1 MEDTG
6 AYTYLWEPENRL
18 YPLADSLYTNRR
30 YTRTLIRDI
39 ETYFVNSRQKAAGGQ
54 ASLPFYRRDRLCVAY
69 DTVRIRVD
77 SLLTVA
83 FEGEQAACVG
93 NEKELRPLL
102 WGSNFDRMRI
112 DTAGG
117 ENEYDYRIAWF
128 RWDDSVWVEMEDFR
142 DSAAVSVMRGKEGEY
157 LYRVVVKDLT
167 VLRDS
172 SDEWTASHTDTVDIR
187 LNVYGAPS
195 IRFTNISSDPV
206 EVPVGGHINVQTDV
220 YDGTGEYVY
229 RWTSVP
235 DTTLILPDYVSMPDV
250 RTHSIYQ
257 ASELRMEVWDTL
269 SGCIASDTLHI
280 RLGKGSDIPNA
291 FTPNGDG
298 KNDVFLKGVSE
309 LTIFTRW
316 GEEIYHTTQGEGWDG
331 THKNKKVRPGEY
343 LYVAVVRENGKDLVF
358 KGVVTVLKVD

>member
-1 MEDTG
+1 
-6 AYTYLWEPENRL
+6 
-18 YPLADSLYTNRR
+18 
-30 YTRTLIRDI
+30 
-39 ETYFVNSRQKAAGGQ
+39 
-54 ASLPFYRRDRLCVAY
+54 
-69 DTVRIRVD
+69 
-77 SLLTVA
+77 
-83 FEGEQAACVG
+83 
-93 NEKELRPLL
+93 
-102 WGSNFDRMRI
+102 
-112 DTAGG
+112 
-117 ENEYDYRIAWF
+117 
-128 RWDDSVWVEMEDFR
+128 
-142 DSAAVSVMRGKEGEY
+142 
-157 LYRVVVKDLT
+157 
-167 VLRDS
+167 
-172 SDEWTASHTDTVDIR
+172 
-187 LNVYGAPS
+187 
-195 IRFTNISSDPV
+195 
-206 EVPVGGHINVQTDV
+206 
-220 YDGTGEYVY
+220 
-229 RWTSVP
+229 
-235 DTTLILPDYVSMPDV
+235 MPDV